1 MVGFAIRVR
10 MVRRDVPAWLA
21 LIPEFAINPIAVATS
36 SAEYPIA
43 PATGATYLNV
53 SPIMPTLVFALE
65 DACARTSAKCVESC
79 ADKPNAVSASVTISD
94 VVAKSSPDA
103 AARFMIPSMPF
114 SISLVF
120 QPAIAMYCIA
130 SADSVALNFV
140 FAPISF
146 ALSVRAARS
155 SPVAPEIASTFD
167 IPDSKLMPISRTA
180 PAAFLACDTTP
191 VSIFPAKT
199 DSAFFPISLNFEN
212 PDCAVPLISSKP
224 FLTPLLSSSVPIF
237 TVPS

>member
-21 LIPEFAINPIAVATS
+21 LIPEFAISPTAVATS

-103 AARFMIPSMPF
+103 AARFMIPSIPF
-114 SISLVF
+114 SISPVF
-120 QPAIAMYCIA
+120 HPAIAMYCIA

-140 FAPISF
+140 FAPISL
-146 ALSVRAARS
+146 ALSVKAARS
-155 SPVAPEIASTFD
+155 SPDAPEIACTFD
-167 IPDSKLMPISRTA
+167 IPDSKFMPMSRTA
-180 PAAFLACDTTP
+180 PAAFLAWETTS
-191 VSIFPAKT
+191 VSIFPRRTEKALLQVSLT
-199 DSAFFPISLNFEN
+199 LLEFFS
-212 PDCAVPLISSKP
+212 
-224 FLTPLLSSSVPIF
+224 
-237 TVPS
+237 